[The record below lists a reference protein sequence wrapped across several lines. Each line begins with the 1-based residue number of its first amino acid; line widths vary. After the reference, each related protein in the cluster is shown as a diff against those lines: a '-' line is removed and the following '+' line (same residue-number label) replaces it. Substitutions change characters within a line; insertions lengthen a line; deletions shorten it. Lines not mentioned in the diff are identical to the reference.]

1 VAEPDEGAQPQQRSD
16 LLDLA
21 RQRFAAAFGGRDV
34 GGVAIAP
41 GRVNLIGEHTDY
53 NEGFVLPMA
62 IDRWVAAAFAVTDT
76 GQLRAHSTAFG
87 ETRTVPRTQ
96 LPEATGT
103 WMDYVVGVAR
113 ELEGEG
119 VAPVGVDLALI
130 SNIPVGSGLSSSAA
144 IELATARALVAAAG
158 ATWDPRAAALLSQRA
173 ENAYVGVHC
182 GIMDQLVVACA
193 EDGCALLLDCRDLT
207 TVSIPMP
214 SAAAVVVMDTGAPRD
229 LAATGY
235 NERRQQCE
243 RAVEVIRGFAPSVR
257 ALRDVDGSMLEK
269 ARGQLEPTVFKRAQ
283 HVVAE
288 TARPA
293 DMADA
298 LRQGDLA
305 RCGALM
311 TDSHWSLRDLYQ
323 VSCPELDLMTSLA
336 RAHPACHGARLTGA
350 GFGGCA
356 IALVDVAE
364 AASFADQIERQYR
377 QLVDL
382 PAALHVCRPV
392 EGAAL
397 D

>member
-1 VAEPDEGAQPQQRSD
+1 
-16 LLDLA
+16 
-21 RQRFAAAFGGRDV
+21 
-34 GGVAIAP
+34 
-41 GRVNLIGEHTDY
+41 
-53 NEGFVLPMA
+53 
-62 IDRWVAAAFAVTDT
+62 
-76 GQLRAHSTAFG
+76 
-87 ETRTVPRTQ
+87 
-96 LPEATGT
+96 
-103 WMDYVVGVAR
+103 
-113 ELEGEG
+113 
-119 VAPVGVDLALI
+119 
-130 SNIPVGSGLSSSAA
+130 
-144 IELATARALVAAAG
+144 
-158 ATWDPRAAALLSQRA
+158 
-173 ENAYVGVHC
+173 
-182 GIMDQLVVACA
+182 
-193 EDGCALLLDCRDLT
+193 
-207 TVSIPMP
+207 
-214 SAAAVVVMDTGAPRD
+214 
-229 LAATGY
+229 
-235 NERRQQCE
+235 
-243 RAVEVIRGFAPSVR
+243 
-257 ALRDVDGSMLEK
+257 
-269 ARGQLEPTVFKRAQ
+269 VFKRAQ